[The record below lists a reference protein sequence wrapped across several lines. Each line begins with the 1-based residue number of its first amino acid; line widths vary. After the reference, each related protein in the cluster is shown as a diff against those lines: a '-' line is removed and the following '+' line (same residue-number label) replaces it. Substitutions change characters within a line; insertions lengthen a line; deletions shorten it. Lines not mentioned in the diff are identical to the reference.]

1 MVGCSVVIGG
11 ASFAGEKST
20 ADKIKTTLEDNDM
33 KIEEMDNW
41 TDAEWDEAFEALGYD
56 GDDWDDEDYDEEGFD
71 GDDWDEEDYDFDYPE
86 NGADFVKELVEE
98 FSLTE
103 AEKVSLEKLYDEA
116 IALESGEEID
126 WDKVDSKWEE
136 IDNVLVK
143 YEMAEIMAEE
153 LPTVDEFVEDMC
165 IDKDKLESKQLDA
178 LKDFRTD
185 LEKYQKSQNTEKF
198 TETYDN
204 LFTWIDENIEESQ
217 WSEMED
223 FGDEFDGEFDDEFE
237 NMTEEEYNQMIFD
250 EIKEYSVD
258 ELVKE
263 FPTEITKDD
272 TALVKSLHADMVKAA
287 DNKDMEK
294 VEALYEKLEEVFVK
308 YYGDMDED
316 FEEMDMEEDQE

>member
-1 MVGCSVVIGG
+1 MRNT
-11 ASFAGEKST
+11 K
-20 ADKIKTTLEDNDM
+20 
-33 KIEEMDNW
+33 
-41 TDAEWDEAFEALGYD
+41 
-56 GDDWDDEDYDEEGFD
+56 
-71 GDDWDEEDYDFDYPE
+71 
-86 NGADFVKELVEE
+86 
-98 FSLTE
+98 
-103 AEKVSLEKLYDEA
+103 
-116 IALESGEEID
+116 
-126 WDKVDSKWEE
+126 
-136 IDNVLVK
+136 
-143 YEMAEIMAEE
+143 
-153 LPTVDEFVEDMC
+153 
-165 IDKDKLESKQLDA
+165 
-178 LKDFRTD
+178 
-185 LEKYQKSQNTEKF
+185 KSQNTEKF

>member
-1 MVGCSVVIGG
+1 MNKHLRKFVAIMVGCSVVIGG

-41 TDAEWDEAFEALGYD
+41 TDA
-56 GDDWDDEDYDEEGFD
+56 
-71 GDDWDEEDYDFDYPE
+71 DWDEEDYDFDYPE